1 MVAAVAASARYATPS
16 TPPKNVPCAP
26 TASARPSASPSA
38 PHPASRQGCGA
49 SRACA
54 GRTSRRAH
62 RMYPNPAAPPTCS
75 AGACGVAGL
84 HTPMQPEAA
93 GGRGSPAPV
102 HGDRTGSPPPVTSL
116 QSSEAA
122 TTGAAPRA
130 TAGDAASH
138 APAPSPASSALNSTS
153 HLPPRAAVCGR
164 SPGGAQGPARPAG
177 PRLHRRA
184 SEHARELL
192 IVSLVMRCPC
202 ACGGTRAHTNMP
214 TLQHSAKTVNPAPWA
229 LSARSA
235 VTARRSS
242 RCGARARCAS
252 TDGPGLRR
260 WAHA

>member
-1 MVAAVAASARYATPS
+1 LVAAVAASARYATPS

-184 SEHARELL
+184 SGRAWELTYRVPRHALPLRLRWHTGAHQHANTAAQCITLSTQLL
-192 IVSLVMRCPC
+192 GPC
-202 ACGGTRAHTNMP
+202 LRAA
-214 TLQHSAKTVNPAPWA
+214 Q
-229 LSARSA
+229 
-235 VTARRSS
+235 
-242 RCGARARCAS
+242 
-252 TDGPGLRR
+252 
-260 WAHA
+260 